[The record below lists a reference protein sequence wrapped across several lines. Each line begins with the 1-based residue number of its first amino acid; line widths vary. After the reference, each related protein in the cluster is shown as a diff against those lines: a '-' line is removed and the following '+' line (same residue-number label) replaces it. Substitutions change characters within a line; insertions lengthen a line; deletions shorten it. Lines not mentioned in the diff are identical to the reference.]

1 LNIRKNSIEEQS
13 LTGTIFDVKR
23 FSIHDGPGIRTTI
36 FFKGCPLSCRWC
48 HNPESQARKLE
59 WMFWEDRCL
68 RCQACVAVCQ
78 PGAIHLGEDRVVTDL
93 EKCSLCGDCV
103 EVCYAEA
110 RQISGRAVTV
120 AQLMSEIERDIP
132 FYDQSAGGVTFSGGE
147 PLLQADFLLGLLQAC
162 GERGIHTA
170 LDTSGSSSWRA
181 LDRIRHHVNL
191 FLYDLKLVDL
201 VRHKKF
207 TGVSNVRILENLQ
220 RLSAYG
226 HNIVLRV
233 PIIPGIN
240 DDLEN
245 IRSTGSFA
253 ASLPHLMRVDIL
265 PYHRAALG
273 KYERLHK
280 AYSFAELLAPSEQEM
295 AQIAQV
301 FQDLG
306 LQVKIGG

>member
-1 LNIRKNSIEEQS
+1 
-13 LTGTIFDVKR
+13 
-23 FSIHDGPGIRTTI
+23 
-36 FFKGCPLSCRWC
+36 
-48 HNPESQARKLE
+48 
-59 WMFWEDRCL
+59 MFWDDRCL
-68 RCQACVAVCQ
+68 RCQACIAICQ
-78 PGAIHLGEDRVVTDL
+78 PGAIQLDGDHVVTDL
-93 EKCSLCGDCV
+93 EECSLCGDCV

-110 RQISGRAVTV
+110 RQISGRAVTI

-132 FYDQSAGGVTFSGGE
+132 FYDQSVGGVTFSGGE
-147 PLLQADFLLGLLQAC
+147 PLLQADFLLGILQAC

-170 LDTSGSSSWRA
+170 LDTSGFSSWGT
-181 LDRIRHHVNL
+181 LDRIRPHVDL

-201 VRHKKF
+201 ARHKKF
-207 TGVSNVRILENLQ
+207 TGTSNVRILENLR
-220 RLSAYG
+220 RLSAHG

-245 IRSTGSFA
+245 IRSTGSLA
-253 ASLPHLMRVDIL
+253 ASLPCLTRVDLL
-265 PYHRAALG
+265 PYHRAAIG

-280 AYSFAELLAPSEQEM
+280 AYDFTELHAPSEQRM

-301 FQDLG
+301 FQELG

>member
-1 LNIRKNSIEEQS
+1 LNIRKNSIGEQS
-13 LTGTIFDVKR
+13 LTGTIFDIKR
-23 FSIHDGPGIRTTI
+23 FSIHDGPGIRTTV

-48 HNPESQARKLE
+48 HNPESQARKPE

-68 RCQACVAVCQ
+68 RCQACIAVCK
-78 PGAIHLGEDRVVTDL
+78 PGAIHLDGDHVVTDL
-93 EKCSLCGDCV
+93 EACTLCGDCV
-103 EVCYAEA
+103 DVCYAEA
-110 RQISGRAVTV
+110 RQISGRALTV

-147 PLLQADFLLGLLQAC
+147 PLLQAGFLLGLLQAC

-170 LDTSGSSSWRA
+170 LDTSGFSSWRA
-181 LDRIRHHVNL
+181 LDRIRPHVDL
-191 FLYDLKLVDL
+191 FLYDLKLFDPA
-201 VRHKKF
+201 RHKKF
-207 TGVSNVRILENLQ
+207 TGASNVRILENLQ
-220 RLSAYG
+220 RLSEHG
-226 HNIVLRV
+226 NNIVLRV
-233 PIIPGIN
+233 PIIPDVN

-245 IRSTGSFA
+245 IRSIGSFA

-280 AYSFAELLAPSEQEM
+280 AYSFSELLVPSEQKM
-295 AQIAQV
+295 AQTARI
-301 FQDLG
+301 FQELG

>member
-1 LNIRKNSIEEQS
+1 LNIHKNSIEEQS
-13 LTGTIFDVKR
+13 LTGTIFDIKR

-36 FFKGCPLSCRWC
+36 FFKGCPLRCHWC
-48 HNPESQARKLE
+48 HNPESQAHKPE

-68 RCQACVAVCQ
+68 RCQACIAVCQ
-78 PGAIHLGEDRVVTDL
+78 PGAIHLDGDHVVTDL
-93 EKCSLCGDCV
+93 KKCSLCGDCV

-110 RQISGRAVTV
+110 RQISGRAVTL

-147 PLLQADFLLGLLQAC
+147 PLLQAGFLLGLLQAC
-162 GERGIHTA
+162 RERGIHTA
-170 LDTSGSSSWRA
+170 LDTSGFSSWKA
-181 LDRIRHHVNL
+181 LDRIRPHVDL

-201 VRHKKF
+201 ARHKKF
-207 TGVSNVRILENLQ
+207 TGVSNLRILENLQ
-220 RLSAYG
+220 RLSAHG

-253 ASLPHLMRVDIL
+253 ASLPHLTRVDLL

-280 AYSFAELLAPSEQEM
+280 AYSFSELHVPSEQEM
-295 AQIAQV
+295 TQIAQV